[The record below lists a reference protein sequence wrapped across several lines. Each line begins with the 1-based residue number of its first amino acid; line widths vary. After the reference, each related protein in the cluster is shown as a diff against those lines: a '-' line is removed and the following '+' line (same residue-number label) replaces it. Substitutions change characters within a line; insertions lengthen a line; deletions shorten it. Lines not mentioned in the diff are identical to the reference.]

1 MSPQSLAHENLD
13 VVVDI
18 IGRQNPLQK
27 KRIRAFLSTRDDT
40 YWDFAEAL
48 SATLVSRLMATA
60 ADAEAT
66 ALAYNRMC
74 MDFVKEQIRFKK
86 TGSYLIQD
94 ASVANEQVYS
104 RPEVMRNYMVS
115 LLLTYMFWP
124 NQYAML
130 QFLDDYWQS
139 RPVRRYLD
147 IAPGHGL
154 FTVKA
159 VQRWPDLDATVID
172 ISETSLRVAREIL
185 EAFEID
191 TSKIEFV
198 HGDFLKTELPGGGFD
213 FITMGEVLEH
223 VNDAPEFLVRARE
236 LLNPG
241 GALYMTTCAN
251 CPAVDHVYHFHTVR
265 EIRDL
270 IGGAGLQIVDEVAL
284 PAEPFPED
292 RWEAE
297 LVTINY
303 AAILKRA

>member
-1 MSPQSLAHENLD
+1 MTPQSVAHDNLD
-13 VVVDI
+13 QVVEI

-27 KRIRAFLSTRDDT
+27 KRIRAFLSARDET
-40 YWDFAEAL
+40 YWDFAESL
-48 SATLVSRLMATA
+48 SATLVSRLMATPDA
-60 ADAEAT
+60 AEST

-86 TGSYLIQD
+86 TGSYLIDD
-94 ASVANEQVYS
+94 ATVANEQVYS
-104 RPEVMRNYMVS
+104 KPEVMRDYMVS

-130 QFLDDYWQS
+130 QFLEDYW
-139 RPVRRYLD
+139 RGLEVTRYLD

-159 VQRWPDLDATVID
+159 VQRWPDLEATVID
-172 ISETSLRVAREIL
+172 ISETSLGVARTIL
-185 EAFEID
+185 SAFDID

-198 HGDFLKTELPGGGFD
+198 HGDFLKTNLAADGFD

-236 LLNPG
+236 LLKPDG
-241 GALYMTTCAN
+241 SLYMTTCAN

-265 EIRDL
+265 EIREL
-270 IGGAGLQIVDEVAL
+270 VEGAGLRIVDEIAL
-284 PAEPFPED
+284 PAEPFAED
-292 RWEAE
+292 QWEKE